1 MPPFLGAFMFV
12 KTHLPCPECGGSDPA
27 SLNEDGSAYCFNCGK
42 IIQNYQQAVGGDAP
56 DPVVTDFKTY
66 RNNSMNNAEGSFN
79 ALTDRGIS
87 LETAKKYGVKSILDS
102 SGEVCRHIYPYYNV
116 NEIGGYKIR
125 EADKA
130 FSWRGSPTDTG
141 LFGEQLCRDGGKY
154 ITITEGEC
162 DAMAAYGLQGS
173 KWPVVSLKNGAAG
186 AVKDVKAS
194 LEFLEKFSKV
204 YINFDNDKAGREATK
219 KVAAILSPGK
229 VKIVTLPED
238 IKDANDCLLY
248 TSDAADE

>member
-1 MPPFLGAFMFV
+1 
-12 KTHLPCPECGGSDPA
+12 
-27 SLNEDGSAYCFNCGK
+27 
-42 IIQNYQQAVGGDAP
+42 
-56 DPVVTDFKTY
+56 
-66 RNNSMNNAEGSFN
+66 MNNAEGSFN
-79 ALTDRGIS
+79 PLTDRGIS
-87 LETAKKYGVKSILDS
+87 LETAKKYGVKSILNS
-102 SGEVCRHIYPYYNV
+102 SGAVCSHIYPYYNV

-125 EADKA
+125 EANKS
-130 FSWRGSPTDTG
+130 FTWRGSSSDTG
-141 LFGEQLCRDGGKY
+141 LFGEQLFRDGGKY

-162 DAMAAYGLQGS
+162 DAMAAYELQGS

-238 IKDANDCLLY
+238 IKDANDMLRQGKHKQYVNLWWDAKTYTPAGVFNAKDIVLKYHNRPQKVSIPYPWDGLNRKLY
-248 TSDAADE
+248 GLRS